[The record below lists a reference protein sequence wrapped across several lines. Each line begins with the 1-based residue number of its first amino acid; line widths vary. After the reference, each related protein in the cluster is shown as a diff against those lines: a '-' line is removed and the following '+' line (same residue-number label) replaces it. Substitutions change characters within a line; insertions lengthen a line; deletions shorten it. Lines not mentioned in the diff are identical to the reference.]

1 MVKNAL
7 LNRLR
12 IKIEHHVDK
21 LAQLIAKTQITPNTL
36 TLMSLVV
43 VIIGTPLVVTT
54 RSGLVFAVIVLV
66 SGFLDAVDGAVARVS
81 GMSSLRGALLD
92 SLIDRV
98 CEAFYALYM
107 LILGLNP
114 LVVLVFLS
122 LSFIASYLRARG
134 ESLGISLLGVGLMER
149 AERLI
154 GLVIM
159 AIVFEFA
166 GHGAANIVLVVLTGL
181 VGVTVIQRALY
192 IWSNL
197 SSAK

>member
-1 MVKNAL
+1 
-7 LNRLR
+7 
-12 IKIEHHVDK
+12 
-21 LAQLIAKTQITPNTL
+21 
-36 TLMSLVV
+36 MSLVV

-92 SLIDRV
+92 SLIDRA